1 MVIFN
6 RSRARSILKA
16 RATRFENI
24 GPELAECF
32 PSISG
37 LGVLE
42 RQMRGRVTRF
52 DAPIGSSWLA
62 LGGRA
67 ARLPTRINFVNKTSR
82 SGRAPASWVAMK
94 RLCAA
99 LCVRVKGDASALKKR

>member
-42 RQMRGRVTRF
+42 R
-52 DAPIGSSWLA
+52 
-62 LGGRA
+62 
-67 ARLPTRINFVNKTSR
+67 
-82 SGRAPASWVAMK
+82 
-94 RLCAA
+94 
-99 LCVRVKGDASALKKR
+99 